1 MWIQVEFNPDLAL
14 RDISF
19 YYSWERKIEECIPE
33 NLEEW
38 EIYDFLKSWQRNYY
52 LLQDEPVPLL
62 QTQWNQKLSRPIAAI
77 QILQATHFYENGQIY
92 TKWQY
97 RVLQVFEI
105 NDQKIYF
112 EWYQFIK

>member
-19 YYSWERKIEECIPE
+19 YNSWERKIQECIPE
-33 NLEEW
+33 KLEIW
-38 EIYDFLKSWQRNYY
+38 GIYDFLKSWQRNYY
-52 LLQDEPVPLL
+52 LLFDEPVPLL
-62 QTQWNQKLSRPIAAI
+62 KTQGNQKLSRPIAAI
-77 QILQATHFYENGQIY
+77 QILYATHFCENGQMY

-97 RVLQVFEI
+97 KVLDIFNSEDK
-105 NDQKIYF
+105 NIYF